1 MNRRPYV
8 GEHHSGTGGR
18 VLGESWLVI
27 GKRVLQI
34 MEIDKSG
41 IREGEVPAGADDT
54 PITDSQ
60 HRFMN
65 RYAKSGIHVGS
76 QPFGHRRGRIRRNAA
91 LKVPGR
97 SGNFTN
103 QSPALQTS
111 PIFRPAFPP

>member
-1 MNRRPYV
+1 
-8 GEHHSGTGGR
+8 
-18 VLGESWLVI
+18 
-27 GKRVLQI
+27 

-97 SGNFTN
+97 SGEFH
-103 QSPALQTS
+103 QPVAGPPDESDLPSGVPAVELS
-111 PIFRPAFPP
+111 GSLA